1 MKTIS
6 YYFSVLSPFTY
17 FAGDRLERIAA
28 HHGVA
33 IDYLPMDIMGLFGK
47 TGGLPPKDRHI
58 SRQNYRMQEIQRIA
72 EHSGMPV
79 NLKPKFWPTDP
90 KSASFTIINAPN
102 EQGDKG
108 QLVRNYLTACW
119 AEDRDI
125 ANPSVVQDCL
135 KAAGFDPE
143 IADSDNNRAM
153 EMFQQN
159 TLRAEE
165 DHVFGS
171 PTYVIDGQVFWGQ
184 DRLDHLEWYLT
195 K

>member
-28 HHGVA
+28 SHEVA
-33 IDYLPMDIMGLFGK
+33 IEYLPMDIMGLFGK

-58 SRQNYRMQEIQRIA
+58 SRQNYRIQELQRIA
-72 EHSGMPV
+72 GYSGMPV

-90 KSASFTIINAPN
+90 KPASFTIINAPN

-119 AEDRDI
+119 AKEQDI
-125 ANPSVVQDCL
+125 AEPSVVQDCL
-135 KAAGFDPE
+135 KTAGFDPE
-143 IADSDNNRAM
+143 IADTDNDKAM
-153 EMFQQN
+153 EIFQQN
-159 TLRAEE
+159 TQRAEE

-171 PTYVIDGQVFWGQ
+171 PSYVIDGQVFWGQ
-184 DRLDHLEWYLT
+184 DRLDYLEWYLT

>member
-1 MKTIS
+1 MITIS

-28 HHGVA
+28 RNRVA

-90 KSASFTIINAPN
+90 KPASFTIINAPN

-125 ANPSVVQDCL
+125 ADPSVVQDCL

-143 IADSDNNRAM
+143 IADTDNTEAM
-153 EMFQQN
+153 EIFEKN

-171 PTYVIDGQVFWGQ
+171 PTYVIEGQVFWGQ
-184 DRLDHLEWYLT
+184 DRLDYLEWYLT

>member
-17 FAGDRLERIAA
+17 FAGDRLERIATR
-28 HHGVA
+28 HGVA
-33 IDYLPMDIMGLFGK
+33 IEYLPMDIMGLFGK

-90 KSASFTIINAPN
+90 KPASFTIINTPN

-108 QLVRNYLTACW
+108 QLVRNYLKACW

-125 ANPSVVQDCL
+125 ADPRVVQDCL
-135 KAAGFDPE
+135 KTAGFDPE
-143 IADSDNNRAM
+143 IADTDNNQAM
-153 EMFQQN
+153 EIFQRN

-171 PTYVIDGQVFWGQ
+171 PSYVIDGQVFWGQ
-184 DRLDHLEWYLT
+184 DRLDYLEWYLT